1 MRRAAAALAVHRRLA
16 VVLAFWVAFQSL
28 TGLVLLFRD
37 PIEHRTHPG
46 LTRHGSGDRGAAAA
60 LDAVRGK
67 YPDEPVGALAT
78 PAVSDGV
85 YVIEVGDREVYVDPA
100 AARINGSADHEAGFV
115 ALVERLHRRFL
126 FDSVLGLS
134 GERLVA
140 GLGLA
145 WLVLAITGLGSAAF
159 GRIGGWWHRGRETG
173 QWWRLLPAGARRRP
187 PVLHRTI
194 GLAVVAPMVLVAV
207 TGVRLAV
214 PAGSDRIWAALTG
227 SGHGRYD
234 TPPKRVTVT
243 SDDRGGEPLDATK
256 ILAALERKYPDG
268 QVARLLMPLPGDR
281 AAPVIA
287 GVSLGLD
294 PGRGQHEYGGNTV
307 VFLDQFSAGT
317 LWVGRPGSLPA
328 ARQAVLLWS
337 RPLHTGAFAG
347 DAGRL
352 AWGWM
357 ALAVVGL
364 GLSGWAARRLR
375 TVRAR
380 LETFPWRRQVGR
392 RKVLARQERARA
404 RQAARQAARRRRT
417 RTRRL
422 RRRRTIRARSG
433 IAVREPVSRPADP
446 GRDNDASPPDA
457 EFDLGP
463 AAIEIDPR
471 SADIDIDLT
480 DDTVA
485 VLYESEITLESGE
498 TLESGIVVP
507 LRR

>member
-16 VVLAFWVAFQSL
+16 VVLALWVAFQSL

-67 YPDEPVGALAT
+67 YPDEPLGALAT

-100 AARINGSADHEAGFV
+100 TGGINGSASHEAGFV

-159 GRIGGWWHRGRETG
+159 GRIGEWWHRGRETG
-173 QWWRLLPAGARRRP
+173 RCPGD
-187 PVLHRTI
+187 LHRTI

-214 PAGSDRIWAALTG
+214 PAGSDRIWAAVTG

-256 ILAALERKYPDG
+256 ILAALGRKYPDG

-287 GVSLGLD
+287 GVSVGLD
-294 PGRGQHEYGGNTV
+294 PGQGQHEYGGNTV

-352 AWGWM
+352 VWGWM
-357 ALAVVGL
+357 ALAIVGL

-375 TVRAR
+375 TVGAR

-392 RKVLARQERARA
+392 RKVLARQERSRA

-422 RRRRTIRARSG
+422 RRRRTIRARTG
-433 IAVREPVSRPADP
+433 IAVREPVSPAAAP
-446 GRDNDASPPDA
+446 GRDDNAAPADIEIDLRSPD
-457 EFDLGP
+457 
-463 AAIEIDPR
+463 IEIDP
-471 SADIDIDLT
+471 T
-480 DDTVA
+480 DATVA
-485 VLYESEITLESGE
+485 VLYESQITLESGD
-498 TLESGIVVP
+498 TLESGIVAP